1 MFFWQRPSL
10 KAILGLFSYL
20 EEFWGRIEVFFVF
33 FYLSVM
39 YGVSFDDIE
48 QGLLPDPILLLEEL
62 VFRVGPGNIPPD
74 DLDSEPRC
82 VP

>member
-1 MFFWQRPSL
+1 MFNF
-10 KAILGLFSYL
+10 
-20 EEFWGRIEVFFVF
+20 EFL
-33 FYLSVM
+33 YLSVM

>member
-1 MFFWQRPSL
+1 MFL
-10 KAILGLFSYL
+10 Y
-20 EEFWGRIEVFFVF
+20 
-33 FYLSVM
+33 YLSVM

>member
-1 MFFWQRPSL
+1 M
-10 KAILGLFSYL
+10 LGLFYHLKSSGGKWSL
-20 EEFWGRIEVFFVF
+20 FEFL
-33 FYLSVM
+33 YLSVM

>member
-1 MFFWQRPSL
+1 M
-10 KAILGLFSYL
+10 LGLFYHLKSSGGKWSLFY
-20 EEFWGRIEVFFVF
+20 FVF